1 MRTGYKDFNSGKC
14 ECGQELN
21 FRPTPFTSNEQRR
34 CPKCGKLHKVDR
46 ELIEWERIGKC
57 LRI

>member
-1 MRTGYKDFNSGKC
+1 MEVKDFNSGKC

-34 CPKCGKLHKVDR
+34 CPKCGKLHNVDR
-46 ELIEWERIGKC
+46 DLEDWREIGKC
-57 LRI
+57 LR